1 MQLIKIFNRK
11 NSKNLKIDFMLIIK
25 HLNKISNKKNL
36 F

>member
-1 MQLIKIFNRK
+1 MQLIKIFDRK

-25 HLNKISNKKNL
+25 HSSKIEKNL